1 LQIKPITYN
10 QTTEIHKWKEWLSR
24 TYKSFEEKIGGK
36 VFIIFSIKKGDKKE
50 IYNKEVI
57 EEIKDL
63 IKKLKLVNNYK

>member
-1 LQIKPITYN
+1 
-10 QTTEIHKWKEWLSR
+10 
-24 TYKSFEEKIGGK
+24 

-63 IKKLKLVNNYK
+63 IKKIKINEQL